1 MKKAKKE
8 RLVNDV
14 SFLTSVYPPRN
25 HEHPNSLMKVTKY
38 VEDELG
44 KLGLTVEYQS
54 WTVNGTEYSN
64 VIYQYL
70 PDKQK
75 RLVIGAHYDVCM
87 DTPGADD
94 NASAVAG
101 LLETIRLV
109 NSNALDLTFGIDF
122 VFYCLEEPPYFGTEF
137 MGSYIHAQSIAA
149 NKENILGMI
158 CYEMIGYFSDEPGSQ
173 KFPHPDLEKIYP
185 NTGNFIMAVSN
196 LKYQEFNDLVYR
208 GMRKNENIDVHKANL
223 PSYYGLAGMSDQRNY
238 WQFNI
243 PAMMVNDTSFL
254 RNPNYHLSTDT
265 IDTLNFEKMSEV
277 VNCVIESVKNMSAEL
292 NDLDK
297 TLTPPNRQKKRTF
310 SLSCPIGFRGQN

>member
-1 MKKAKKE
+1 
-8 RLVNDV
+8 
-14 SFLTSVYPPRN
+14 
-25 HEHPNSLMKVTKY
+25 
-38 VEDELG
+38 
-44 KLGLTVEYQS
+44 
-54 WTVNGTEYSN
+54 
-64 VIYQYL
+64 
-70 PDKQK
+70 
-75 RLVIGAHYDVCM
+75 M